1 MSFRADLLANAADN
15 QEPFTIVVHNLR
27 SPCEWGFGRSF
38 RAKRLTANVFVDGLS
53 LITNQWLPATGVH
66 QCEWLWPI
74 WLRKTRIFPQK
85 IKDYKKQKQR
95 KAQFSDD
102 AWLLFIFEL
111 FPLFSVLK
119 SPNCVVLLIRS
130 KSTTIFIREMYNNS
144 VFVSIFGGKR
154 NYFWHHS
161 HRADCSYSTTVTKNR
176 PSQTHVHLHS
186 GYFPN
191 IPLPRNEWT
200 SHWILMNFMANQWRT
215 KTKQNLLRRLLK
227 INHLH
232 PQRTI
237 PISAITVKRGEIC
250 IVGAKIS
257 FCWLLLLLLF
267 LQRTDSGVLPS
278 WPWRSEVLFSLAKC
292 AAACKVPWK
301 SDFSIATGLRTN
313 EPTPVLV
320 VLRCKI
326 IAADKETC

>member
-200 SHWILMNFMANQWRT
+200 SHWILMNFMANQWKKKN
-215 KTKQNLLRRLLK
+215 KTKPSSAPPKNKSPPPTKNHSDKRNHCQTGRDLHCGCQNQFLLIIIIIIILTTDRQWRSAFVAVK
-227 INHLH
+227 IRSSVLSCEMRGGVQSAVEKWLFYSHGAPN
-232 PQRTI
+232 QRTN
-237 PISAITVKRGEIC
+237 PRSCRASVQDYRG
-250 IVGAKIS
+250 G
-257 FCWLLLLLLF
+257 
-267 LQRTDSGVLPS
+267 
-278 WPWRSEVLFSLAKC
+278 
-292 AAACKVPWK
+292 
-301 SDFSIATGLRTN
+301 
-313 EPTPVLV
+313 
-320 VLRCKI
+320 
-326 IAADKETC
+326 